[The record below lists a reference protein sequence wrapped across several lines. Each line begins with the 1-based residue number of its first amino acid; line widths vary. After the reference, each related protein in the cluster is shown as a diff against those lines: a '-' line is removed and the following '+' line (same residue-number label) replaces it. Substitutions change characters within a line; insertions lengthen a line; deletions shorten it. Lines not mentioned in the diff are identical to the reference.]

1 MLIWSILEIIKMRLQ
16 EQYLYECQNRIK
28 YVEYLFDHTTKSS
41 CTVINMVDFDIK
53 SRFGQVDIVFLLQ

>member
-1 MLIWSILEIIKMRLQ
+1 MKYSRNYKDEIARTIFIW
-16 EQYLYECQNRIK
+16 CQNRIA
-28 YVEYLFDHTTKSS
+28 YVEYLFYHTTKSS

>member
-1 MLIWSILEIIKMRLQ
+1 MRLQ

-41 CTVINMVDFDIK
+41 YTVINMVDFDIK